1 MKEIEIATL
10 RASTLTELH
19 DGYYDFKKNHNIIA
33 VDIIV
38 NRISVDWFEMMVVYR
53 EI

>member
-1 MKEIEIATL
+1 MKEIEVTTL
-10 RASTLTELH
+10 RASTLTEI
-19 DGYYDFKKNHNIIA
+19 DDRYEDFKKNHNIIA

-38 NRISVDWFEMMVVYR
+38 NRILVDWFEMMVIYR